1 LGRKKSEKSFAGVSI
16 DILDGL
22 AKLRLARDLQ
32 SNGALLSFR
41 NLIWQVKA
49 ARFARCQEEVTMAT
63 LAKAAPQPIPRIAP
77 REDLNP
83 YRIAQ
88 IQFDI
93 AAEYLK
99 LDQGLRQI
107 LRTPKR
113 ILEVSIP
120 TKMDNGQVKV
130 FSGYRVQHNVARGP
144 AKGGIRYHPAVT
156 LDEVK
161 ALAAWMTWKTATV
174 NIPYGGGKG
183 GVICDPKR
191 MTKSELERMTRR
203 YTSEILPIIG
213 PERDIPAPDMYT
225 DAQTMA
231 WIMDT
236 YSMTKGYSTLG
247 VVTGK
252 PLSIGGSEGRNE
264 ATARGCLVAVEEA
277 CRVKK
282 MSLRGTS
289 VAIQGFGNAGSLA
302 AKLFAEKKARIVA
315 ISDSRG
321 GVFNSRGIDPL
332 KAMRYKER
340 SGTVVGMPG
349 TSRISNDELLTM
361 KCDILIPAALENV
374 ITLNNADQIKAKIV
388 AEAANGPTTPH
399 ADEVLAR
406 KGIML
411 LPDILANAGGVTVSY
426 FEWVQDLQSFFWS
439 EAEVNAKLESVMRR
453 AFTEVHESARKHRTH
468 MRTGAYC
475 LAVGRVADATL
486 VRGLFP

>member
-1 LGRKKSEKSFAGVSI
+1 
-16 DILDGL
+16 
-22 AKLRLARDLQ
+22 
-32 SNGALLSFR
+32 
-41 NLIWQVKA
+41 
-49 ARFARCQEEVTMAT
+49 MAT
-63 LAKAAPQPIPRIAP
+63 LVKPAPQPIPRIAP

-99 LDQGLRQI
+99 LDQGLRQV
-107 LRTPKR
+107 LRTPRR

-130 FSGYRVQHNVARGP
+130 FTGFRVQHNVARGP
-144 AKGGIRYHPAVT
+144 AKGGLRYHPGVT

-174 NIPYGGGKG
+174 NIPYGGAKG

-191 MTKSELERMTRR
+191 MSKGELERMTRR
-203 YTSEILPIIG
+203 FTSEILPIIG
-213 PERDIPAPDMYT
+213 PEQDIPAPDVYT
-225 DAQTMA
+225 DSQTMA

-252 PLSIGGSEGRNE
+252 PVSLGGSEGRAE
-264 ATARGCLVAVEEA
+264 ATARGCLVTCEEA
-277 CRVKK
+277 CKVKK
-282 MSLRGTS
+282 INLRGAS
-289 VAIQGFGNAGSLA
+289 VAIQGFGNAGSVA
-302 AKLFAEKKARIVA
+302 AKLFTEKKARVIA

-332 KAMRYKER
+332 KARRYKDR

-349 TSRISNDELLTM
+349 TSRISNEDLLTL
-361 KCDILIPAALENV
+361 KCDILIPAALENS
-374 ITLNNADQIKAKIV
+374 ITLNNADQLKAKIV

-406 KGIML
+406 KGIMV

-426 FEWVQDLQSFFWS
+426 FEWVQDLQGFFWS
-439 EAEVNAKLESVMRR
+439 EDEVKAKLETVMRR
-453 AFTEVHESARKHRTH
+453 AFHEVYESMRKHRAH
-468 MRTGAYC
+468 MRTGAYV
-475 LAVGRVADATL
+475 LAVGRVAEATL

>member
-1 LGRKKSEKSFAGVSI
+1 
-16 DILDGL
+16 
-22 AKLRLARDLQ
+22 
-32 SNGALLSFR
+32 
-41 NLIWQVKA
+41 
-49 ARFARCQEEVTMAT
+49 MAT
-63 LAKAAPQPIPRIAP
+63 APKPTPQPIPRIAP

-88 IQFDI
+88 IQFDL

-99 LDQGLRQI
+99 LDPGVRQI

-113 ILEVSIP
+113 MLEVSIP
-120 TKMDNGQVKV
+120 TKMDNGQIKV
-130 FSGYRVQHNVARGP
+130 FTGYRVQHNVARGP
-144 AKGGIRYHPAVT
+144 AKGGIRYHPNVT

-161 ALAAWMTWKTATV
+161 ALATWMTWKTAAV
-174 NIPYGGGKG
+174 NIPFGGGKG

-191 MTKSELERMTRR
+191 MSKPELERMTRR
-203 YTSEILPIIG
+203 YASEILPVIG
-213 PERDIPAPDMYT
+213 PEQDIPAPDVYT
-225 DAQTMA
+225 DSQTMA

-252 PLSIGGSEGRNE
+252 PVSIGGSEGRKE
-264 ATARGCLVAVEEA
+264 ATARGVLVIVEEA
-277 CRVKK
+277 CKIKK
-282 MSLRGTS
+282 IPLRGAS
-289 VAIQGFGNAGSLA
+289 IAIQGFGNAGSLV

-321 GVFNSRGIDPL
+321 GVTNPRGIDPL

-349 TSRISNDELLTM
+349 TSRISNDDLLTM

-374 ITLNNADQIKAKIV
+374 ITLNNAEQIKAKVV

-406 KGIML
+406 RGITL
-411 LPDILANAGGVTVSY
+411 LPDILTNAGGVTVSY

-439 EAEVNAKLESVMRR
+439 ESEVNAKLESVMRR
-453 AFTEVHESARKHRTH
+453 AFLEAYDMTRKHRTH
-468 MRTGAYC
+468 MRTGTYV

>member
-1 LGRKKSEKSFAGVSI
+1 
-16 DILDGL
+16 
-22 AKLRLARDLQ
+22 
-32 SNGALLSFR
+32 
-41 NLIWQVKA
+41 
-49 ARFARCQEEVTMAT
+49 MAT
-63 LAKAAPQPIPRIAP
+63 VAKPASTQPIPRIAP

-83 YRIAQ
+83 YRISQ

-99 LDQGLRQI
+99 LDPGMRQI

-113 ILEVSIP
+113 VLEVSIP
-120 TKMDNGQVKV
+120 TKMDNGQIKV
-130 FSGYRVQHNVARGP
+130 FTGFRVQHNVARGP

-161 ALAAWMTWKTATV
+161 ALAMWMTWKTATV
-174 NIPYGGGKG
+174 NIPFGGAKG

-191 MTKSELERMTRR
+191 MSKSELERMTRR
-203 YTSEILPIIG
+203 FAAEILPIIG
-213 PERDIPAPDMYT
+213 PEQDIPAPDVYT
-225 DAQTMA
+225 DSQTMA

-236 YSMTKGYSTLG
+236 YSMTKGHSTLG

-252 PLSIGGSEGRNE
+252 PISIGGSEGRNE
-264 ATARGCLVAVEEA
+264 ATARGCVIAVEEA
-277 CRVKK
+277 CKVKK
-282 MSLRGTS
+282 ISLRGAS
-289 VAIQGFGNAGSLA
+289 VAIQGFGNAGSIA
-302 AKLFAEKKARIVA
+302 AKLFSEKKARVIA

-349 TSRISNDELLTM
+349 TSRISNDDLLTM
-361 KCDILIPAALENV
+361 KCDILVPAALENS

-406 KGIML
+406 KGTLVI
-411 LPDILANAGGVTVSY
+411 PDVLANAGGVTVSY

-439 EAEVNAKLESVMRR
+439 EAEVNQKLDLVMRR
-453 AFTEVHESARKHRTH
+453 AFHEVHEMARKHRAH
-468 MRTGAYC
+468 LRTGAYV

>member
-1 LGRKKSEKSFAGVSI
+1 
-16 DILDGL
+16 
-22 AKLRLARDLQ
+22 
-32 SNGALLSFR
+32 
-41 NLIWQVKA
+41 
-49 ARFARCQEEVTMAT
+49 MAT
-63 LAKAAPQPIPRIAP
+63 LVKPAPQPIPRIAP

-113 ILEVSIP
+113 ILEVSVP
-120 TKMDNGQVKV
+120 AKMDNGQVKV
-130 FSGYRVQHNVARGP
+130 FTGFRVQHNVARGP
-144 AKGGIRYHPAVT
+144 AKGGIRYHPNVT

-174 NIPYGGGKG
+174 NIPYGGAKG

-191 MTKSELERMTRR
+191 MSKGELERMTRR
-203 YTSEILPIIG
+203 FASEILPLIG
-213 PERDIPAPDMYT
+213 PEKDIPAPDVYT
-225 DAQTMA
+225 DSQTMA

-236 YSMTKGYSTLG
+236 YSMTKGYSALG

-252 PLSIGGSEGRNE
+252 PVSLGGSEGRAE
-264 ATARGCLVAVEEA
+264 ATARGCLVACEEA
-277 CRVKK
+277 CKVKK
-282 MSLRGTS
+282 INLRGAS
-289 VAIQGFGNAGSLA
+289 VAIQGFGNAGSIA
-302 AKLFAEKKARIVA
+302 AKLFTEKKARVIA

-340 SGTVVGMPG
+340 AGTVVGMPG
-349 TSRISNDELLTM
+349 TSRISNDDLLTL
-361 KCDILIPAALENV
+361 KCDILIPAALENS
-374 ITLNNADQIKAKIV
+374 ITLNNADQLKAKIV

-406 KGIML
+406 KGIMV

-426 FEWVQDLQSFFWS
+426 FEWVQDLQGFFWS
-439 EAEVNAKLESVMRR
+439 EDEVKAKLESVMRR
-453 AFTEVHESARKHRTH
+453 AFHEVHETMRKHRAH
-468 MRTGAYC
+468 MRTGAYV
-475 LAVGRVADATL
+475 LAVGRVAEATL

>member
-1 LGRKKSEKSFAGVSI
+1 
-16 DILDGL
+16 
-22 AKLRLARDLQ
+22 
-32 SNGALLSFR
+32 
-41 NLIWQVKA
+41 
-49 ARFARCQEEVTMAT
+49 MAT

-130 FSGYRVQHNVARGP
+130 FTGYRVQHNVARGP

-191 MTKSELERMTRR
+191 MTKPELERMTRR

-213 PERDIPAPDMYT
+213 PEQDIPAPDMYT
-225 DAQTMA
+225 DSQTMA

-236 YSMTKGYSTLG
+236 YSMTKGYSSLG

-277 CRVKK
+277 CRIKK
-282 MSLRGTS
+282 MSIRGSS

-302 AKLFAEKKARIVA
+302 AKLFAEKKARVVA

-349 TSRISNDELLTM
+349 TSRISNDELLVM

-439 EAEVNAKLESVMRR
+439 EAEVNAKLETVMRR
-453 AFTEVHESARKHRTH
+453 AFQEVHESARKHRTH

>member
-1 LGRKKSEKSFAGVSI
+1 
-16 DILDGL
+16 
-22 AKLRLARDLQ
+22 
-32 SNGALLSFR
+32 
-41 NLIWQVKA
+41 
-49 ARFARCQEEVTMAT
+49 MAT
-63 LAKAAPQPIPRIAP
+63 VAKPASTQPIPRIAP

-83 YRIAQ
+83 YRISQ

-99 LDQGLRQI
+99 LDPGMRQI

-113 ILEVSIP
+113 VLEVSIP
-120 TKMDNGQVKV
+120 TKMDNGQIKV
-130 FSGYRVQHNVARGP
+130 FTGFRVQHNVARGP

-161 ALAAWMTWKTATV
+161 ALAMWMTWKTATV
-174 NIPYGGGKG
+174 NIPFGGAKG

-191 MTKSELERMTRR
+191 MSKSELERMTRR
-203 YTSEILPIIG
+203 FAAEILPIIG
-213 PERDIPAPDMYT
+213 PEQDIPAPDVYT
-225 DAQTMA
+225 DSQTMA

-236 YSMTKGYSTLG
+236 YSMTKGHSTLG

-252 PLSIGGSEGRNE
+252 PISIGGSEGRNE
-264 ATARGCLVAVEEA
+264 ATARGCVIAVEEA
-277 CRVKK
+277 CKVKK
-282 MSLRGTS
+282 ISLRGAS
-289 VAIQGFGNAGSLA
+289 VAIQGFGNAGSIA
-302 AKLFAEKKARIVA
+302 AKLFAEKKARVIA

-349 TSRISNDELLTM
+349 TSRISNDDLLTM
-361 KCDILIPAALENV
+361 KCDILVPAALENS

-406 KGIML
+406 KGTLVI
-411 LPDILANAGGVTVSY
+411 PDVLANAGGVTVSY

-439 EAEVNAKLESVMRR
+439 EAEVNAKLDLVMRR
-453 AFTEVHESARKHRTH
+453 AFHEVYEMARKHRAH
-468 MRTGAYC
+468 LRTGAYV

>member
-1 LGRKKSEKSFAGVSI
+1 
-16 DILDGL
+16 
-22 AKLRLARDLQ
+22 
-32 SNGALLSFR
+32 
-41 NLIWQVKA
+41 
-49 ARFARCQEEVTMAT
+49 
-63 LAKAAPQPIPRIAP
+63 
-77 REDLNP
+77 
-83 YRIAQ
+83 
-88 IQFDI
+88 
-93 AAEYLK
+93 
-99 LDQGLRQI
+99 

-113 ILEVSIP
+113 VLEVSIP
-120 TKMDNGQVKV
+120 TKMDNGQIKV
-130 FSGYRVQHNVARGP
+130 FTGFRVQHNIARGP
-144 AKGGIRYHPAVT
+144 AKGGIRYHPNVT

-161 ALAAWMTWKTATV
+161 ALATWMTWKTATV

-191 MTKSELERMTRR
+191 MSKAELERMTRR

-213 PERDIPAPDMYT
+213 PEQDIPAPEVYT

-236 YSMTKGYSTLG
+236 YSMTKGYSSLG

-252 PLSIGGSEGRNE
+252 PLSIGGSEGRND
-264 ATARGCLVAVEEA
+264 ATARGCLVVVEEA
-277 CRVKK
+277 CKVKK
-282 MSLRGTS
+282 IPLRGAT

-302 AKLFAEKKARIVA
+302 AKLFTEKKARVIA

-332 KAMRYKER
+332 KASRYKER

-349 TSRISNDELLTM
+349 TSRISNDDLLTM

-406 KGIML
+406 KGILL

-426 FEWVQDLQSFFWS
+426 FEWVQDLQSFFWT
-439 EAEVNAKLESVMRR
+439 EGEVNAKLESVMRQ
-453 AFTEVHESARKHRTH
+453 AFLEVYETMRKQRTQ
-468 MRTGAYC
+468 MRTGAYV
-475 LAVGRVADATL
+475 LAVGRVADATI